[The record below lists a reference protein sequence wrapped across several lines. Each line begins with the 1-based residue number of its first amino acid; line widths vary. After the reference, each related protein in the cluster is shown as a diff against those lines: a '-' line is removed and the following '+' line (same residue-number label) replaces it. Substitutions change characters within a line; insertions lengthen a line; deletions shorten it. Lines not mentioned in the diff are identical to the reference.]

1 MYHFIKAL
9 QSRVMHIMLLPELV
23 LAFFFGE
30 LHISFSYCTSA
41 SFHKPRGY
49 SCDVC
54 AKEKHCGII
63 IYKHFSHVDGEA
75 SQDFRLARL
84 PRVTTGHALDLH
96 DYGPNQVIN

>member
-49 SCDVC
+49 NCDICV
-54 AKEKHCGII
+54 KEKHCGIL
-63 IYKHFSHVDGEA
+63 IYKHFSHVDGGGK
-75 SQDFRLARL
+75 SRF
-84 PRVTTGHALDLH
+84 
-96 DYGPNQVIN
+96 

>member
-1 MYHFIKAL
+1 
-9 QSRVMHIMLLPELV
+9 MHIMLLPELV
-23 LAFFFGE
+23 LVFFFGE

-54 AKEKHCGII
+54 AKEKHCDII

-75 SQDFRLARL
+75 SQDFRLASYRGSQL
-84 PRVTTGHALDLH
+84 VMLLTCMIMDLTK
-96 DYGPNQVIN
+96 